1 MNTLAIIGIVIG
13 TLVVAC
19 LFDHF
24 VTKIF
29 CSKPP
34 KDSIEHFRK
43 LAEDLE
49 PKEFKKRRRKKG

>member
-1 MNTLAIIGIVIG
+1 MSILAIIGIVIG

-29 CSKPP
+29 SGKKKKEHTI
-34 KDSIEHFRK
+34 KD
-43 LAEDLE
+43 LNDLV
-49 PKEFKKRRRKKG
+49 KKI

>member
-1 MNTLAIIGIVIG
+1 MSTLAILGTCIG
-13 TLVVAC
+13 TLVFAW

-24 VTKIF
+24 FEKIF
-29 CSKPP
+29 GSKPP

-49 PKEFKKRRRKKG
+49 PKEFKKRKKKK